1 MRAPGFGTI
10 GFVVLVAV
18 VLTTGCG
25 SVPPVQHYLL
35 ASPGTEPLAAGA
47 PAAGDGPLLR
57 VAELDIAPPYGDDR
71 LVYRIVQSPADDPQ
85 EVGFYE
91 QHRWAAPPAA
101 LVTEALLEGLRAR
114 PDLSA
119 VEPGD
124 WRPGTLALSGRVLW
138 LEELD
143 LPAGPTA
150 RVGLD
155 LELHNPDGQLLWQR
169 RFMAERKGSAQDV
182 AQIVALLREA
192 LVEVVG
198 EVGEAVAAGDR

>member
-1 MRAPGFGTI
+1 MRAPALG
-10 GFVVLVAV
+10 VVLVA
-18 VLTTGCG
+18 LILLIGCG

-35 ASPGTEPLAAGA
+35 SIPGTAA
-47 PAAGDGPLLR
+47 PAPSGDGPLLR
-57 VAELDIAPPYGDDR
+57 VAALDIAPPYGDDR
-71 LVYRIVQSPADDPQ
+71 LVYRIAEGLDDDPQ
-85 EVGFYE
+85 TVGFYE

-124 WRPGTLALSGRVLW
+124 WRRGALALSGRVLW

-143 LPAGPTA
+143 LPSGPTA
-150 RVGLD
+150 RIGLD
-155 LELHNPDGQLLWQR
+155 LQLHDPGGQLLWQR
-169 RFMAERKGSAQDV
+169 RFMAERIGSAQDV